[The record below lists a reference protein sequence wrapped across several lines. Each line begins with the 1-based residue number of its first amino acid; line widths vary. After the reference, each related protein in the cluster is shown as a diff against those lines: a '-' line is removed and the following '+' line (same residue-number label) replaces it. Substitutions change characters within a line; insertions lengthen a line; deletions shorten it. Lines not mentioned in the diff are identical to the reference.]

1 MTLSNV
7 FIGKKVVQKI
17 YLSNALIYQSKGW
30 ETLPSTVQEV
40 WTKDYSNFRSIDNCI
55 VDLNNY
61 IYLLSGNLLYK
72 LDPEGTVVWSKTF
85 PGAVKLR
92 VDNDNIL
99 YVISIKQKPSSS
111 DSDVAFVSK
120 VDDMGNILE
129 EADISGNYII
139 ATITNFIIDD
149 NYLYV
154 STRTGSISGTYYHL
168 FKVDK
173 NLKLIAQND
182 IAISGD
188 TLTTDEGPYLYFF
201 NSSQLLRVEKK
212 DLTDWAVL
220 FNGTSSA
227 DSAAMDELG
236 NIIYSTN
243 NSIYR
248 YNLDSKTTTLVK
260 SSNNSLCKQ
269 FCIDHQQNI
278 CSINGNN
285 SAGYRINLV
294 KISSDNTVIYD
305 IKIDS
310 APANY
315 VLNGKLVVDNNGNI
329 YYLYVNSSYQLIIK
343 KLINL
348 VKEGN

>member
-7 FIGKKVVQKI
+7 FMGKKVVQKI

-40 WTKDYSNFRSIDNCI
+40 WTKDYSDFRSIDNCI
-55 VDLNNY
+55 VDFNNY

-72 LDPEGTVVWSKTF
+72 LDPEGTVAWSKTF

-92 VDNDNIL
+92 VDNENVYL
-99 YVISIKQKPSSS
+99 VSIKQKLNSSS
-111 DSDVAFVSK
+111 SGAIVSK
-120 VDDMGNILE
+120 LDDMGNIVQ
-129 EADISGNYII
+129 EADISNNYVIDI
-139 ATITNFIIDD
+139 ITNFIIDD

-154 STRTGSISGTYYHL
+154 STRTGSISGSYYHL

-173 NLKLIAQND
+173 NLKLIAQKD
-182 IAISGD
+182 IAISDD

-201 NSSQLLRVEKK
+201 NSSQLLRVEKN
-212 DLTDWAVL
+212 DLTNRTVL
-220 FNGTSSA
+220 FYATSTA

-243 NSIYR
+243 NGIYK
-248 YNLDSKTTTLVK
+248 YNLDSKATILVK
-260 SSNNSLCKQ
+260 SSKNSLCKQ
-269 FCIDHQQNI
+269 FCIDYQQNI
-278 CSINGNN
+278 YNVNGDN
-285 SAGYRINLV
+285 SADYRINLV

-310 APANY
+310 APSGY
-315 VLNGKLVVDNNGNI
+315 IFNGKLVVDNNGNI